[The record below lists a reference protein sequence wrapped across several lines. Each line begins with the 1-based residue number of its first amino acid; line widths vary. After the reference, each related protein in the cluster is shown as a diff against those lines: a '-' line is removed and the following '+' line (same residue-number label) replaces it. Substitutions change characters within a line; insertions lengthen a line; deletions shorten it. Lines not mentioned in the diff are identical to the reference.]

1 MSTRAL
7 EQILRSQA
15 GVWRGLHSENQSWP
29 VIATGFPELDAL
41 LPGGGWPLGGV
52 LEILSTCLGV
62 GELNLMLPAMAYLTQ
77 AKRWIAWVAPP
88 QQVYAPALAQAG
100 IDLAYVLIVDCPH
113 EADIPWSLEKLLR
126 SGRCGMTLAWPRRLS
141 DHQIRRLQLA
151 AEAGSALAVLFPKQR
166 NGAGYIALRLEVRT
180 TETGLALHIL
190 KARGSL
196 QRASLILPL

>member
-1 MSTRAL
+1 MSASAL
-7 EQILRSQA
+7 NELLRSQT
-15 GVWRGLHSENQSWP
+15 GIWRGLRSENQAWP
-29 VIATGFPELDAL
+29 VIATGFAELDAL

-52 LEILSTCLGV
+52 LEILSPCLGI
-62 GELNLMLPAMAYLTQ
+62 GELSLLLPAMSYITQ
-77 AKRWIAWVAPP
+77 RKRWIAWIAPP
-88 QQVYAPALAQAG
+88 QQVYAPALVQAG
-100 IDLAYVLIVDCPH
+100 IDLAYVLVVDCRQ

-126 SGRCGMTLAWPRRLS
+126 SGRCGMTLAWPRKLS

-166 NGAGYIALRLEVRT
+166 SGSGYTALRLEVKPA
-180 TETGLALHIL
+180 ETGLALHIL